1 MKLEKETRT
10 MLLFMLMFSPL
21 CSPHKLSSVR
31 AECRISVRGF
41 FFWIL
46 IVFTDEQQNPH
57 HRVWT
62 TSLVDTWADP
72 FAAQSLDLQLIRTST
87 NSPPIKLSFKFIDFW
102 FWNELNRDEIT
113 TFYLMFSICTS
124 FYWLSFFFPHIADWS
139 RLASHKSP
147 PRPSL
152 LPTPTHCV
160 CLFLYAA
167 HQQQHTPKN
176 KLFYY

>member
-1 MKLEKETRT
+1 
-10 MLLFMLMFSPL
+10 MLMFSPL

-41 FFWIL
+41 FCWIL

-87 NSPPIKLSFKFIDFW
+87 NSPPIKLSSKFIDFW

-113 TFYLMFSICTS
+113 TFYLMFSIHHFIDSRFS
-124 FYWLSFFFPHIADWS
+124 FRTLPIDLAWPHTNRLRDPLFSPPPHIVSVCFYMPHTNNYTHQKTNSFITKKFLSF
-139 RLASHKSP
+139 L
-147 PRPSL
+147 
-152 LPTPTHCV
+152 
-160 CLFLYAA
+160 
-167 HQQQHTPKN
+167 
-176 KLFYY
+176 